1 MGCEHHPLRDGS
13 QLVQA
18 HGRAG
23 LSRRAIACE
32 VQLPLVW
39 PGRARVQA
47 WPWLA
52 CLRGLA
58 TTAASML
65 LCGLRALR
73 RAPVLAEPTH
83 LVRWQRATWEGLQVH
98 QVCWGNT
105 SSGEQQGGAGSASRA
120 AGDRQKR
127 WLPALGFQ
135 VEGQCP
141 APTVPQK
148 GCPPVLTSPGNVLTD
163 PCPSGSALS

>member
-1 MGCEHHPLRDGS
+1 MGCEHRPLRDGS

-18 HGRAG
+18 HGCVG

-39 PGRARVQA
+39 PGWARVQA

-52 CLRGLA
+52 CLCGLA
-58 TTAASML
+58 TAAAGTL

-73 RAPVLAEPTH
+73 RAPVLAEPAH
-83 LVRWQRATWEGLQVH
+83 LVRWQRATWEGLQAH
-98 QVCWGNT
+98 QVCLRNSSS

-120 AGDRQKR
+120 AGDHQKR
-127 WLPALGFQ
+127 CLPVLGFQ

-141 APTVPQK
+141 TPTAP
-148 GCPPVLTSPGNVLTD
+148 
-163 PCPSGSALS
+163 